1 MKFNSSWSLQGRT
14 KRFFNRFIYAFI
26 LTASG
31 VLLTACVSSSGGGG
45 GGAAAPSAPSR
56 VGVFSHAAYDFVL
69 LNATQAG
76 RNQSPVGERR

>member
-1 MKFNSSWSLQGRT
+1 MKFNSSWSLRGQT
-14 KRFFNRFIYAFI
+14 QRFFNRFIYAFI

-31 VLLTACVSSSGGGG
+31 ALLTACVSSSGGG

-69 LNATQAG
+69 LNATQTGPQCIAS
-76 RNQSPVGERR
+76 Q